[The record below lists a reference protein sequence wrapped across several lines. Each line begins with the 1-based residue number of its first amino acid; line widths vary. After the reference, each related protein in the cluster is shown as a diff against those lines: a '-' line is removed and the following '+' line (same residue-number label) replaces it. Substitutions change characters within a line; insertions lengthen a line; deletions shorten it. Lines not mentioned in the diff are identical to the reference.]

1 MATVTLV
8 KNRDQKV
15 SCKAPKIGSGI
26 QEILFFPAIDPE
38 LGANENSDKI
48 VQEVWVFEGKRLEKF
63 LAETKKYD
71 EAAQILAD
79 AKLKLADATSEAEI
93 TAAQEEVTQA
103 QDQMRATLA
112 QGYGKKKDDSVMPIP
127 QGSSKKLIEC
137 IGFVNKRTF
146 YISTHDL
153 KKVRDTKE
161 GGKRK
166 FRFDTSAE
174 GETKKMYEI
183 FQEVA
188 TDSSTGKTDDKLKA
202 AKAKDKKKEEKN
214 KEEKKGTK
222 KEYVNPK
229 WKKKFFKNI
238 RSKIAKEWKF
248 AEHKGEGQL
257 KVSKINRLVKNKLVN
272 DFLLTDDTC
281 ELIDSAVT
289 YFNDTAHFS
298 YQQKE
303 QKLAEIKGLL
313 SKSDKDFD
321 HYDWGRVLLG
331 VQQIWNATNPK
342 FVEMINELYEEFPN
356 NEEKRQAVI
365 KTLYEHKLP
374 KICFDVSGGAQL
386 MRYSANCGGVLKFDL
401 NQAKLAYKAD
411 AKFSLLDAGVEGN
424 YYWPSNL
431 GKELKFNAPILEEC
445 FQAKKLAEAGKGK
458 NNEDPTFA
466 HNSSFILPSAIR
478 DIAEQL
484 SGLALTKKNS
494 ENNELLIQVAGHTD
508 TSGSKAYNTRMAY
521 LRATATHSLF
531 TDDKAQWAEFFE
543 RGIWGD
549 HERDMIALNMYMM
562 QEHPQAFKNRLEKLQ
577 IGDAETLPQILFK
590 ELKAATD
597 NYGYPIAAI
606 KTQSIRDTMRELEN
620 GTQSIDGQSI
630 KHFET
635 TIDIPEDRKLIEVYF
650 QQMRA
655 YALQQ
660 VRGIDA
666 SSFELFYI
674 DTELHPLLA
683 HGEENLKIQSGDEE
697 KIAANR
703 RVSLIPWGVEKKL
716 QPNDTEVNLGRGR
729 VHVHGQVTAA
739 VGATISMAANFE
751 LNTYNGTAQLLAKK
765 KEKDKVAAYNGKEI
779 HPTKL
784 GKQNATAKANAEA
797 FVGAKAEASISGALE
812 WDNPEKTDKQFGVLA
827 SIGGGLSGTAGA
839 GIEGEFK
846 IGFDQKTGTFQ
857 IKMKAVATWGLG
869 GGGAWSFS
877 VGVQQLFDFIKLVYH
892 KLEENHFNFV
902 DIFEDKQNAEGEQTE
917 SEINVYELYTTWV
930 GALWEQKEYIKA
942 GVTAIA
948 GVNLLAAFKV
958 LTKVSELI
966 RLRKEIEM
974 NEDNARNLVDNIHA
988 DPSVLHFVPPEA
1000 KARMLYKIITFK
1012 DQSWA
1017 EFFSFD
1023 NFKRAEDAALHIIR
1037 GISHWREWQE
1047 TMEHLATF
1055 KDGSYKPYDSDTD
1068 TRGRINRMNINV
1080 IYLRNG
1086 LLGETRKWNI
1096 VRTHIQGLEGQ
1107 DKAWNM
1113 DAMLWNQETTER

>member
-8 KNRDQKV
+8 EHRDQKV
-15 SCKAPKIGSGI
+15 SCKAPKMGDGI

-38 LGANENSDKI
+38 LGANENSDKTI
-48 VQEVWVFEGKRLEKF
+48 QEVWVFEGKRLEKF

-71 EAAQILAD
+71 EAAQVLAD
-79 AKLKLADATSEAEI
+79 AKLKLADATSETEI
-93 TAAQEEVTQA
+93 EAAQQEVTQA

-112 QGYGKKKDDSVMPIP
+112 QGYGKKTDDSLMPIP
-127 QGSSKKLIEC
+127 QGSSKKLVEC

-174 GETKKMYEI
+174 GEAKKMYEI

-202 AKAKDKKKEEKN
+202 AKAKDKKKEKKN
-214 KEEKKGTK
+214 KKDEKP
-222 KEYVNPK
+222 NHISDK
-229 WKKKFFKNI
+229 WKKDFFKNI

-257 KVSKINRLVKNKLVN
+257 KVAKINKLVKNKLVN

-303 QKLAEIKGLL
+303 QKLEEVKGLL

-331 VQQIWNATNPK
+331 VQQIWNATDRN
-342 FVEMINELYEEFPN
+342 FVEMIDELYEEFPD
-356 NEEKRQAVI
+356 NETKRQAVI

-374 KICFDVSGGAQL
+374 KICLDATGGAQL
-386 MRYSANCGGVLKFDL
+386 MRYSANCGGIMKFDL
-401 NQAKLAYKAD
+401 NGAKLAYKAD

-445 FQAKKLAEAGKGK
+445 FQAKKLEEAGKGK

-466 HNSSFILPSAIR
+466 HNSSFILPSAII
-478 DIAEQL
+478 DVAEQL
-484 SGLALTKKNS
+484 SGLTLSKKDN

-543 RGIWGD
+543 KGIWGD
-549 HERDMIALNMYMM
+549 QERDIITLSMYMM
-562 QEHPQAFKNRLEKLQ
+562 QEHPQAFKNRLQNLQ
-577 IGDAETLPQILFK
+577 IGDAETLPQILLK
-590 ELKAATD
+590 ELKAATA
-597 NYGYPIAAI
+597 NYGYPIQRI
-606 KTQSIRDTMRELEN
+606 QTKSIRDAIRDAEN
-620 GTQSIDGQSI
+620 GVQSIEGQAI
-630 KHFET
+630 KHFDNT
-635 TIDIPEDRKLIEVYF
+635 LDVPGDRKLIEVYF

-683 HGEENLKIQSGDEE
+683 YGEENLKIQSGDDE

-703 RVSLIPWGVEKKL
+703 RVSLIPWGVEKKS
-716 QPNDTEVNLGRGR
+716 QPNTTQIDLGKGR
-729 VHVHGQVTAA
+729 VHIHGQVTAS
-739 VGATISMAANFE
+739 VGATIGMAANFE

-765 KEKDKVAAYNGKEI
+765 KEKDEVAAYNGKEI

-797 FVGAKAEASISGALE
+797 FAGAKAEASISGALE
-812 WDNPEKTDKQFGVLA
+812 WDNPEKTTEQFAVLA

-892 KLEENHFNFV
+892 KLEENQFNFV
-902 DIFEDKQNAEGEQTE
+902 DIFENEFDSKKNRTE
-917 SEINVYELYTTWV
+917 SAIDVYEVYTTWV

-948 GVNLLAAFKV
+948 GVNLLAAFTV
-958 LTKVSELI
+958 LNKVSELI
-966 RLRKEIEM
+966 QDRKAFKI
-974 NEDNARNLVDNIHA
+974 NEENARNLVDNIHA
-988 DPSVLHFVPPEA
+988 NPSVLHFVPPES

-1017 EFFSFD
+1017 EFFSLD
-1023 NFKRAEDAALHIIR
+1023 HFKRAEDAALHIIK

-1047 TMEHLATF
+1047 TMEHLATYE
-1055 KDGSYKPYDSDTD
+1055 GGRWKPYDSDTD
-1068 TRGRINRMNINV
+1068 TRGRINRMNRNV

-1086 LLGETRKWNI
+1086 LLGETRKWDS
-1096 VRTHIQGLEGQ
+1096 VRTHIQGLEGK

-1113 DAMLWNQETTER
+1113 DTMLWNQETTEK

>member
-15 SCKAPKIGSGI
+15 SCKAPKLGDGI

-38 LGANENSDKI
+38 LGANENSDKT
-48 VQEVWVFEGKRLEKF
+48 VQEVWVFESKRLEKF
-63 LAETKKYD
+63 LTETKKYD
-71 EAAQILAD
+71 ESAQILAD
-79 AKLKLADATSEAEI
+79 AKLKLADATSETEI
-93 TAAQEEVTQA
+93 AAAQQEVIQA

-161 GGKRK
+161 GGRRK

-202 AKAKDKKKEEKN
+202 AKAKDKKKEKKN
-214 KEEKKGTK
+214 KKDEKPNHIS
-222 KEYVNPK
+222 EK
-229 WKKKFFKNI
+229 WKKKFFKDI

-257 KVSKINRLVKNKLVN
+257 KVAKINKLVKNKVIN
-272 DFLLTDDTC
+272 DFLLADDTC
-281 ELIDSAVT
+281 ELIDSFVT

-303 QKLAEIKGLL
+303 QKRAEVKGLL

-331 VQQIWNATNPK
+331 VQQIWNATDRQ
-342 FVEMINELYEEFPN
+342 FVQMINELYEEFPDD
-356 NEEKRQAVI
+356 ETKRQAVI

-374 KICFDVSGGAQL
+374 KIYFDASGGAQL
-386 MRYSANCGGVLKFDL
+386 MRYSANCGGIIKFDL
-401 NQAKLAYKAD
+401 NHAKLAYKAD

-445 FQAKKLAEAGKGK
+445 FQAKKLAEAGKGR
-458 NNEDPTFA
+458 NNQDPTFA
-466 HNSSFILPSAIR
+466 HNSSFIVPSAII
-478 DIAEQL
+478 DVAEQL
-484 SGLALTKKNS
+484 SGFALTKKDN
-494 ENNELLIQVAGHTD
+494 ENNELLIQIAGHTD

-531 TDDKAQWAEFFE
+531 TDDKAQWIEFFE

-549 HERDMIALNMYMM
+549 HERDMITLSMYMM
-562 QEHPQAFKNRLEKLQ
+562 QQHPQGFKNRLENLQ
-577 IGDAETLPQILFK
+577 IGDTETLPQILSK
-590 ELKAATD
+590 ELKAATA
-597 NYGYPIAAI
+597 NYGYPIEQI
-606 KTQSIRDTMRELEN
+606 QTKSIRNAMRDLEN
-620 GTQSIDGQSI
+620 RAHSIDGESI
-630 KHFET
+630 THFDNT
-635 TIDIPEDRKLIEVYF
+635 LAIPEDHKLIEVYF
-650 QQMRA
+650 EQMRA

-660 VRGIDA
+660 VSGIDA

-697 KIAANR
+697 KKAANR

-716 QPNDTEVNLGRGR
+716 QPNDTEINLGKGR
-729 VHVHGQVTAA
+729 VHIHGQVTAA
-739 VGATISMAANFE
+739 VGATIGMAANFE
-751 LNTYNGTAQLLAKK
+751 LNTYNGTTQLLAKK
-765 KEKDKVAAYNGKEI
+765 KEKDEVAVYNGKEI

-797 FVGAKAEASISGALE
+797 FAGAKAEASISGALE
-812 WDNPEKTDKQFGVLA
+812 WNNPEKHTEQFGVLA
-827 SIGGGLSGTAGA
+827 SIGGGLCGTAGA

-892 KLEENHFNFV
+892 KLEENQFNFV
-902 DIFEDKQNAEGEQTE
+902 DIFENEKDSNGDETE
-917 SEINVYELYTTWV
+917 SKVDVYEVYTTWI
-930 GALWEQKEYIKA
+930 GALWEEKEYIKA
-942 GVTAIA
+942 GAATYL
-948 GVNLLAAFKV
+948 GVNLLAAFTV

-966 RLRKEIEM
+966 RLRKGIEI
-974 NEDNARNLVDNIHA
+974 NEENAQNLVDNIHA
-988 DPSVLHFVPPEA
+988 NPRVLHFVPPEA

-1047 TMEHLATF
+1047 TMEHLATY
-1055 KDGSYKPYDSDTD
+1055 KDGSYIPYDSDTD
-1068 TRGRINRMNINV
+1068 TRGRINRMNRNV

-1086 LLGETRKWNI
+1086 LLGETRKWNS
-1096 VRTHIQGLEGQ
+1096 VRAHIQGLEGQ

-1113 DAMLWNQETTER
+1113 DTMLWNQETTGR